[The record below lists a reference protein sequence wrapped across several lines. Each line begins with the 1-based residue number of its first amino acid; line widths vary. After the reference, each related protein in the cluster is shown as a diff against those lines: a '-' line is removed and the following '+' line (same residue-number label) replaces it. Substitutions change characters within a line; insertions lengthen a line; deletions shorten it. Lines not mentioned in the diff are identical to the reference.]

1 MGAFPLQWG
10 MDSPALDWVHWGPI
24 QAINSYDMEIL
35 SPMIELKR
43 YMWTGLLGTSALIMA
58 GCAPSDGGDDTAPAE
73 DPAAEVA
80 AESTGDILPPDSK
93 GEGSEPKEGEDA
105 AFAGGEI
112 EEVDTSIREAGEYGE
127 DALVDAL
134 QPAGWSQTG
143 SIEHYN
149 IAALYT
155 KIDGRSELYMAYDVL
170 GLSWVSL
177 VDDDNKDNFLDV
189 FIYDMQ
195 STSGSFG
202 IYSVE
207 REEGQEAL
215 DIGDEG
221 YKTGSNYY
229 VRKGR
234 FYAYVNASASNEA
247 NDAAGYAV
255 AKALMERVP
264 EDNTAIHGLDWL
276 PQDGLVVDSVQYF
289 RADAMSLDFL
299 TDTFVANY
307 NFDDAKVRVFISNRA
322 DEAEATSIYKSFNA
336 YGADYGDSVSTVD
349 VDGSEVALTDWGGD
363 YYDGVVRIGSTIAG
377 VSNIEGKDNAAT
389 AMKGLIDRLK

>member
-1 MGAFPLQWG
+1 M
-10 MDSPALDWVHWGPI
+10 MDI
-24 QAINSYDMEIL
+24 
-35 SPMIELKR
+35 KR
-43 YMWTGLLGTSALIMA
+43 YMWTGLLGTSALVMA
-58 GCAPSDGGDDTAPAE
+58 GCSLGDSMEEDTATE
-73 DPAAEVA
+73 EPAAEVI
-80 AESTGDILPPDSK
+80 AETGDILPPDSK

-105 AFAGGEI
+105 PFAGG
-112 EEVDTSIREAGEYGE
+112 EVDTSIRDAGEYGN

-143 SIEHYN
+143 NIEHYN

-177 VDDDNKDNFLDV
+177 VDDENKDNFLDV

-207 REEGQEAL
+207 REEGQDAL
-215 DIGDEG
+215 DFGDEG

-234 FYAYVNASASNEA
+234 YYAYVNASRTNEA

-264 EDNTAIHGLDWL
+264 EDNAAIHGIDWL
-276 PQDGLVVDSVQYF
+276 PKDGLIVDSVQYF
-289 RADAMSLDFL
+289 KADAMSLDFL
-299 TDTFVANY
+299 TDTFLANY
-307 NFDDAKVRVFISNRA
+307 NFGDAKVRVFITDRT
-322 DEAEATSIYKSFNA
+322 DEAEAASIYEAFNA

-349 VDGSEVALTDWGGD
+349 VDGTEVSLTDWGGD
-363 YYDGVVRIGSTIAG
+363 YYDGVVQIGSQIAG

-389 AMKGLIDRLK
+389 AMKGLIERLK